1 MALPIQAAPSYTLT
15 LPISKKVVKYR
26 PFLVKEQRSLLVA
39 RESENTKDIMQAVI
53 DMISAVTSKTVDANK
68 LAVGDL
74 EYLFMQIRAK
84 SVGETASISVAC
96 TDNEC
101 EGDGWGRVEVDLNDV
116 NVEVDE
122 DVDNMIRL
130 NDDLVVEMQYPTVTS
145 VAKVEGLNEA
155 DAIKPVLRGCMVRL
169 FDDENVYE
177 FAEYRDSEIDDFID
191 SLTIDQFEKMTE
203 FFQNVPTLKH
213 EVEYS
218 CAKCKKENTR
228 VLEGLNSFF

>member
-15 LPISKKVVKYR
+15 LPITKKVVKYR

-68 LAVGDL
+68 LPVGDL

-84 SVGETASISVAC
+84 SVGETAGISVAC

-101 EGDGWGRVEVDLNDV
+101 DGWGRVEVDLNDV
-116 NVEVDE
+116 TVDVDE
-122 DVDNMIRL
+122 DVNNMIQL

-145 VAKVEGLNEA
+145 VTKVEGMNEA

-213 EVEYS
+213 EVEYTCS
-218 CAKCKKENTR
+218 KCKKESTR

>member
-116 NVEVDE
+116 TVEVDE

-145 VAKVEGLNEA
+145 VFKVEGLNEA
-155 DAIKPVLRGCMVRL
+155 DAIKPILRGCMVRL

>member
-84 SVGETASISVAC
+84 SVGETAGISVAC
-96 TDNEC
+96 TEKEC
-101 EGDGWGRVEVDLNDV
+101 DGWGRVEVDLNDV
-116 NVEVDE
+116 TVEVDE

-145 VAKVEGLNEA
+145 VSKVEGLSETE
-155 DAIKPVLRGCMVRL
+155 AIKPVLRSCMVRL
-169 FDDENVYE
+169 FDEDNVYE
-177 FAEYRDSEIDDFID
+177 FSEYRDSEIDDFID
-191 SLTIDQFEKMTE
+191 SLTLDQFERMAE
-203 FFQNVPTLKH
+203 FFQSVPTLKH
-213 EVEYS
+213 EVTFT
-218 CAKCKKENTR
+218 CGKCKTENTR

>member
-68 LAVGDL
+68 LPVGDL

-84 SVGETASISVAC
+84 SVGETAGISVAC

-101 EGDGWGRVEVDLNDV
+101 DGWGRVEVDLNDV
-116 NVEVDE
+116 TVEVDE

-145 VAKVEGLNEA
+145 VTKVEGLNEA

-213 EVEYS
+213 EVDYTCS
-218 CAKCKKENTR
+218 KCKKENTR

>member
-26 PFLVKEQRSLLVA
+26 PFRVKEQRSLLVA

-84 SVGETASISVAC
+84 SVGETAGISVAC

-101 EGDGWGRVEVDLNDV
+101 DGWGRVEVDLNDV
-116 NVEVDE
+116 TVEVDE

-145 VAKVEGLNEA
+145 VTKVEGLNEA

-169 FDDENVYE
+169 FDDENVYQIKIE
-177 FAEYRDSEIDDFID
+177 S
-191 SLTIDQFEKMTE
+191 
-203 FFQNVPTLKH
+203 
-213 EVEYS
+213 
-218 CAKCKKENTR
+218 
-228 VLEGLNSFF
+228 

>member
-84 SVGETASISVAC
+84 SVGETAGISVAC

-101 EGDGWGRVEVDLNDV
+101 DGWGRVEVDLNDV
-116 NVEVDE
+116 TVEVDE
-122 DVDNMIRL
+122 DVDNMIQL

-145 VAKVEGLNEA
+145 VAKVEGMNEA

-177 FAEYRDSEIDDFID
+177 FTEYRDSEIDDFID
-191 SLTIDQFEKMTE
+191 SLTIEQFEKMTE

-213 EVEYS
+213 EVEYTCS
-218 CAKCKKENTR
+218 KCKKENTR

>member
-84 SVGETASISVAC
+84 SVGETAGISVAC

-101 EGDGWGRVEVDLNDV
+101 DGWGRVEVDLNDV
-116 NVEVDE
+116 TVEVDE

-145 VAKVEGLNEA
+145 VFKVEGLNEA
-155 DAIKPVLRGCMVRL
+155 DAIKPILRGCMVRL

>member
-84 SVGETASISVAC
+84 SVGETAGISVAC
-96 TDNEC
+96 TDKEC
-101 EGDGWGRVEVDLNDV
+101 DGDGWGRVEVNLNDV
-116 NVEVDE
+116 TVEVDE
-122 DVDNMIRL
+122 DVNNMIQL

-145 VAKVEGLNEA
+145 VTKVEGMNEA

-177 FAEYRDSEIDDFID
+177 FSEYRDSEIDDFID

-213 EVEYS
+213 EVKFTCS
-218 CAKCKKENTR
+218 KCKKENTR

>member
-84 SVGETASISVAC
+84 SVGETAGISVAC

-101 EGDGWGRVEVDLNDV
+101 DGWGRVEVDLNDV
-116 NVEVDE
+116 TVEVDE

-145 VAKVEGLNEA
+145 VFKVEGLNEA
-155 DAIKPVLRGCMVRL
+155 DAIKPILRGCMVRL

-177 FAEYRDSEIDDFID
+177 FSEYRDSEIDDFID
-191 SLTIDQFEKMTE
+191 SLTIEQFEKMTE

-213 EVEYS
+213 EVTFTCS
-218 CAKCKKENTR
+218 KCKKENTR

>member
-101 EGDGWGRVEVDLNDV
+101 DGWGRVEVDLNDV
-116 NVEVDE
+116 TVEVDE

-145 VAKVEGLNEA
+145 VFKVEGLNEA
-155 DAIKPVLRGCMVRL
+155 DAIKPILRGCMVRL

>member
-84 SVGETASISVAC
+84 SVGETAGISVAC

-101 EGDGWGRVEVDLNDV
+101 DGWGRVEVDLNDV
-116 NVEVDE
+116 TVDVDE

-145 VAKVEGLNEA
+145 VTKVEGLNEA

-177 FAEYRDSEIDDFID
+177 FSEYRDSEIDDFID

-213 EVEYS
+213 EVEYTCS
-218 CAKCKKENTR
+218 KCKKENTR

>member
-68 LAVGDL
+68 LPVGDL

-84 SVGETASISVAC
+84 SVGETAGISVAC

-101 EGDGWGRVEVDLNDV
+101 DGWGRVEVDLNDV
-116 NVEVDE
+116 TVEVDE

-145 VAKVEGLNEA
+145 VFKVEGLNEA
-155 DAIKPVLRGCMVRL
+155 DAIKPILRGCMVRL

>member
-68 LAVGDL
+68 LPVGDL

-84 SVGETASISVAC
+84 SVGETAGISVAC
-96 TDNEC
+96 TQTDC

-116 NVEVDE
+116 KVEVDE
-122 DVDNMIRL
+122 DVDNMIKL

-145 VAKVEGLNEA
+145 VFKVEGLNEA
-155 DAIKPVLRGCMVRL
+155 DAIKPILRGCMVRL

-177 FAEYRDSEIDDFID
+177 FSEYRDSEIDDFID
-191 SLTIDQFEKMTE
+191 SLTIEQFEKMTE

-213 EVEYS
+213 EVTFTCS
-218 CAKCKKENTR
+218 KCKKENTR

>member
-84 SVGETASISVAC
+84 SVGETAGISVAC

-101 EGDGWGRVEVDLNDV
+101 DGWGRVEVDLNDV
-116 NVEVDE
+116 TVEVDE
-122 DVDNMIRL
+122 DVDNMIQL

-145 VAKVEGLNEA
+145 VTKVEGMNEA

-213 EVEYS
+213 EVEYTCS
-218 CAKCKKENTR
+218 KCKKENTR

>member
-84 SVGETASISVAC
+84 SVGETAGISVAC
-96 TDNEC
+96 TRTDC

-116 NVEVDE
+116 EVEVDE
-122 DVDNMIRL
+122 DVDNMIKL

-145 VAKVEGLNEA
+145 VTKVDGMNEA

-177 FAEYRDSEIDDFID
+177 FSEYRDSEIDDFID

-213 EVEYS
+213 EVTFTCS
-218 CAKCKKENTR
+218 KCKKENTR

>member
-84 SVGETASISVAC
+84 SVGETAGISVAC

-101 EGDGWGRVEVDLNDV
+101 DGWGRVEVDLNDV
-116 NVEVDE
+116 TVEVDE
-122 DVDNMIRL
+122 DVDNMIQL

-145 VAKVEGLNEA
+145 VAKVEGMNEA

-191 SLTIDQFEKMTE
+191 SLTIEQFEKMTE

-213 EVEYS
+213 EVEYTCS
-218 CAKCKKENTR
+218 KCKKENTR

>member
-68 LAVGDL
+68 LPVGDL

-84 SVGETASISVAC
+84 SVGETAGISVAC

-101 EGDGWGRVEVDLNDV
+101 DGWGRVEVDLNDV
-116 NVEVDE
+116 TVEVDE